1 MFGESLKGIQT
12 VLIESAIS
20 YSEAGMRIILV
31 IVAGFI
37 GIRLVG
43 FFLHRLET
51 ILVKAK
57 EKTETE
63 PGSTKKR
70 VTTLVGILQTLARFG
85 IWVVVVIICLDQLG
99 VNVAPILAGA
109 GIVGLALGF
118 GAQNLVRDV
127 ITGFFI
133 ILEDQI
139 RVGDI
144 GIINGTV
151 GTIEAITF
159 RTIILRDLAGVV
171 HVFPNGIINDLS
183 NMTKIWSA
191 FVMNVGV
198 AYKEDTDKVCEVI
211 QRVGD
216 ELKADPDIGPK
227 MLDTVQILGV
237 DDFGDSDVKIKIRI
251 RTLPS
256 QQWGI
261 GREFRR
267 RIKKA
272 FDAEGIEIPFP
283 HQSLYWGEASQPF
296 EVLVKDWKGG
306 KH

>member
-1 MFGESLKGIQT
+1 MFGASMEDIRA
-12 VLIESAIS
+12 VLVETAVS
-20 YSEAGMRIILV
+20 YSEAVLRIFLI
-31 IVAGFI
+31 IFAGYI
-37 GIRLVG
+37 GIRLVR

-51 ILVKAK
+51 ILVQAK
-57 EKTETE
+57 EKTETV

-109 GIVGLALGF
+109 GIAGLALGF

-139 RVGDI
+139 RLGDVAV
-144 GIINGTV
+144 INGTGGGV
-151 GTIEAITF
+151 EAITF
-159 RTIILRDLAGVV
+159 RTITLRDFSGVV
-171 HVFPNGIINDLS
+171 HVFPNGTISTLS
-183 NMTKIWSA
+183 NMTKGWSA
-191 FVMNVGV
+191 SVMDIGV

-216 ELKADPDIGPK
+216 ELKADPEFGPK
-227 MLDTVQILGV
+227 MLETVQILGV
-237 DDFGDSDVKIKIRI
+237 DGFGDSDVKIKIRI
-251 RTLPS
+251 RTQPS
-256 QQWGI
+256 QQWGV

-267 RIKKA
+267 RIKMA
-272 FDAEGIEIPFP
+272 FDAAGIEIPFP
-283 HQSLYWGEASQPF
+283 HQSLYWGEASRPF
-296 EVLVKDWKGG
+296 EVLMKDGEG
-306 KH
+306 KK